1 MIVLSFKHLYF
12 SGLRIILYYGCLCF
26 SVCQEAVMVDC
37 LCVWLYCTLG
47 VEQLCKATVLLGCK
61 LELGENYCVE
71 GCRSMLTT
79 KNHTLPYFHTHSTHT
94 SVTPLIL
101 DLSDG

>member
-12 SGLRIILYYGCLCF
+12 SGLRIILYYGCHCF

-47 VEQLCKATVLLGCK
+47 IEQLSKATVLLGCK
-61 LELGENYCVE
+61 LELGENYCCQHVE
-71 GCRSMLTT
+71 ACRF
-79 KNHTLPYFHTHSTHT
+79 HTICVAFLPYTLNPFNMYIFNAPHS
-94 SVTPLIL
+94 
-101 DLSDG
+101 